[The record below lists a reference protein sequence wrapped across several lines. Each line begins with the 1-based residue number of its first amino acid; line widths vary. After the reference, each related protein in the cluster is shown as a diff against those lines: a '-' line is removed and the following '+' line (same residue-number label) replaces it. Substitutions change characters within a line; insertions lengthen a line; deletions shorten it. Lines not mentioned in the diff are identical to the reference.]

1 MQIYSG
7 ERAQS
12 LKVLRI
18 GPSGVVVGDGGGDGG
33 GGTSRQAG
41 RQVAGGWKNDGHVYA
56 RVN

>member
-18 GPSGVVVGDGGGDGG
+18 GPLGVVGGGEGDGG
-33 GGTSRQAG
+33 
-41 RQVAGGWKNDGHVYA
+41 AGGLLEDGKTTDMYMHG
-56 RVN
+56 

>member
-18 GPSGVVVGDGGGDGG
+18 GEVSG
-33 GGTSRQAG
+33 G
-41 RQVAGGWKNDGHVYA
+41 RARGRLLEGWKNDGHVYA